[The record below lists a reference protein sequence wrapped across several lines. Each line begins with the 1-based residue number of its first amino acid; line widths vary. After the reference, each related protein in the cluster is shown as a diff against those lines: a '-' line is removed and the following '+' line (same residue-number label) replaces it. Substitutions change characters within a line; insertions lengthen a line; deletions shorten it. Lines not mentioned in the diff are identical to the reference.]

1 MQPGPINPNSS
12 GARIGPTHSVRP
24 ASGADGATF
33 KDTLKDYLGEVNAL
47 QDRADV
53 AVRDLAVGR
62 SDNVHQVIVAIS
74 EADLS
79 FRLMMQMR
87 NKLVEAYREIMRLQ
101 V

>member
-12 GARIGPTHSVRP
+12 GAHIGSPQRVRP
-24 ASGADGATF
+24 ASGGDGATF
-33 KDTLKDYLGEVNAL
+33 KDTLTDYLGEVNAL
-47 QDRADV
+47 QDRADM

-62 SDNVHQVIVAIS
+62 AENVHDVIVAIS